1 MISHRQWRCSLF
13 ITICSSRSPPF
24 PLLGLELTFLSP
36 PFIYICST
44 TLRLILSVFTGHLW
58 SLLSLFT
65 SQNQGK
71 IYFQSWKQKTKD
83 FGMFSHGKATV
94 DWNTML
100 STVFLSLISA
110 SFYLGGKFYPGEK
123 YPILLKTNSTEI
135 LCQLRFL
142 YFLHQQ

>member
-1 MISHRQWRCSLF
+1 
-13 ITICSSRSPPF
+13 
-24 PLLGLELTFLSP
+24 
-36 PFIYICST
+36 
-44 TLRLILSVFTGHLW
+44 
-58 SLLSLFT
+58 
-65 SQNQGK
+65 
-71 IYFQSWKQKTKD
+71 
-83 FGMFSHGKATV
+83 MFSHGKATV